1 MVVSFLYINYKRVLH
16 FPFIKSSNHKDDN
29 LYIYIYSDN
38 CESCLPGIAPV
49 EYNLHE
55 SACMNGSESYSY
67 DLDSFSYNFVY
78 NPTK

>member
-1 MVVSFLYINYKRVLH
+1 MITYI
-16 FPFIKSSNHKDDN
+16 
-29 LYIYIYSDN
+29 YIYIYSDN